1 MISGFATTEGTS
13 KFKQNSSV
21 NSLNFN
27 IFEDLH
33 LSNVGI
39 GTYLGNPDTQ
49 TDELVKNAVKQSV
62 LSGVNVIDTAIN
74 YRAQKAERSVGRA
87 ISELINDEKVS
98 RDQIFV
104 SSKNGYVTNDADIS
118 EDFMQYVM
126 RELGKPGIVKEGDVT
141 SGYHCMTVP
150 YLSDQLDRSLKNLD
164 LDCIDL
170 MYLHNGV
177 EGQIKDI
184 SKEQFLEKLSS
195 VFELYEK
202 KRNEGKIKFYGMA
215 TWECFR
221 VMKDDPH
228 YLSLED
234 VVNMAKNIGGDDHGF
249 KFIQLPYNMNYD
261 QALLGKNQLIQ
272 NKPVSILESSVRL
285 GVGVFTSVPF
295 MQGRLLSPGV
305 MPDFGEL
312 KPSLRA
318 LQFIRSSPGV
328 LAPLVGQKSP
338 EHVSENL
345 DIMNIPPIND
355 TDFLALVKNL
365 HHNYFIVFYTKI
377 IDRSFF
383 ITLICYLQKF
393 MITNQYAILFYPL
406 IQKLDLLELLMNME
420 D

>member
-1 MISGFATTEGTS
+1 MISGFATPQGTET
-13 KFKQNSSV
+13 FKQNSSV

-27 IFEDLH
+27 DFENLH
-33 LSNVGI
+33 LSNIGI
-39 GTYLGNPDTQ
+39 GTYLGEPDTR

-62 LSGVNVIDTAIN
+62 LSGINVIDTAIN

-87 ISELINDEKVS
+87 ISELINEEKVS

-104 SSKNGYVTNDADIS
+104 SSKNGYVTNDADIP
-118 EDFMQYVM
+118 EDFMEYVM
-126 RELGKPGIVKEGDVT
+126 REFGKPGIVKEGDIT

-150 YLSDQLDRSLKNLD
+150 YLSDQLDRSLKNLE

-170 MYLHNGV
+170 MYLHNGI

-202 KRNEGKIKFYGMA
+202 KRDEGKIKFYGMA

-221 VMKDDPH
+221 VMKDNPH

-249 KFIQLPYNMNYD
+249 KFIQLPYNLNYD

-285 GVGVFTSVPF
+285 GIGVFTSVPF

-328 LAPLVGQKSP
+328 LAPLVGQKSS

-355 TDFLALVKNL
+355 DDFLALVK
-365 HHNYFIVFYTKI
+365 
-377 IDRSFF
+377 
-383 ITLICYLQKF
+383 
-393 MITNQYAILFYPL
+393 
-406 IQKLDLLELLMNME
+406 KLTS
-420 D
+420 